1 MPALKF
7 RVLLDS
13 IKDEE
18 IFRDILI
25 NDDDNFESFYNCI
38 LKAFDFDENE
48 MASFYVSDHE
58 WNKGEEISLMDMS
71 FGEEDTTFTTTMED
85 AVIRTYLES
94 PKQRFILVH
103 NFMDMWIFLIEMQEI
118 TSDSV
123 DEPIV
128 TLEVGKL
135 TEELK
140 LKKVRESEDLQ
151 FAGDILDDDFS
162 DLNFDDDFDEDLD
175 LDDEDFLNLDEFED
189 L

>member
-13 IKDEE
+13 IKEEE

-25 NDDDNFESFYNCI
+25 NDDENFESFYRCI
-38 LKAFDFDENE
+38 IDSFEFDENE
-48 MASFYVSDHE
+48 MASFYVSDLE

-71 FGEEDTTFTTTMED
+71 FGEEDTEFSTTMQH
-85 AVIRTYLES
+85 AILRSFIES

-103 NFMDMWIFLIEMQEI
+103 NFMDMWIFLIEMLEI
-118 TSDSV
+118 SSEIIDQPTV
-123 DEPIV
+123 A
-128 TLEVGKL
+128 LQVGKL

-140 LKKVRESEDLQ
+140 KKKESESSD
-151 FAGDILDDDFS
+151 FVFSAESLDEFS
-162 DLNFDDDFDEDLD
+162 DFNFDDDLDDLD
-175 LDDEDFLNLDEFED
+175 IDDDDFLNIDEFED